1 MYNTYMLKNKFFSFV
16 LFLVITYSASFIGG
30 LVTISLKEPWYS
42 QLIKS
47 NYNPPDWVFAPVWTI
62 LYIFMAIAIWLI
74 WINSKK
80 SKKIFYVYF
89 AHLFINATWSVIFF
103 GFHEIF
109 LALINIVLIIFFII
123 WLIKLYLPVN
133 KISTY
138 LMFPYLAWC
147 CYAFILNLN
156 LYLLN

>member
-1 MYNTYMLKNKFFSFV
+1 MFKNKFLSFLIFGFV
-16 LFLVITYSASFIGG
+16 TFSASFIGSIA
-30 LVTISLKEPWYS
+30 TITSKEPWYS
-42 QLIKS
+42 TLNKS
-47 NYNPPDWVFAPVWTI
+47 GLNPPDWVFAPVWTT
-62 LYIFMAIAIWLI
+62 LYVFMAVAIWLI
-74 WINSKK
+74 SINPKK
-80 SKKIFYVYF
+80 TKKIFYIYF
-89 AHLFINATWSVIFF
+89 IHLLVNATWSVIFF

-123 WLIKLYLPVN
+123 WLIKLYLPIN

-138 LMFPYLAWC
+138 LMLPYLAWC